1 MSVPTKNKRRT
12 LIKYIAVAL
21 FGGVVGGLLVYGVL
35 PESPEDLADDAS
47 VGVDCPAQLA
57 SLRRQ
62 HRQQSEELA
71 YVKQSVIVEQE
82 ACFELRDDLR
92 EQLAEVGKLNEQLA
106 FYRGIVAPEQNIAG
120 VRIHKAEVMPLYGR
134 NYQFRLTLLQP
145 VRQSSDAKGMLKLH
159 LEGLKKET
167 FVSVPLNEI
176 ALGQKP
182 PAFYEFRYYV
192 EIFGQFRL
200 PSDYRPLRLVAE
212 AIPEERGLKPVS
224 QTFVWT
230 EILKPQAAEESNP

>member
-1 MSVPTKNKRRT
+1 MSVQATSKRRT
-12 LIKYIAVAL
+12 LMTYLAAGL
-21 FGGVVGGLLVYGVL
+21 MGGVVGGLFVYGVM
-35 PESPEDLADDAS
+35 PASSEDFVEDAL
-47 VGVDCPAQLA
+47 VGADCPAQLA
-57 SLRRQ
+57 SLQRQ
-62 HRQQSEELA
+62 RRQQSEELA

-82 ACFELRDDLR
+82 ACFELRDSLN
-92 EQLAEVGKLNEQLA
+92 EQHIEIGKLNEQLA

-120 VRIHKAEVMPLYGR
+120 VRIHKAEIMPLYGR
-134 NYQFRLTLLQP
+134 DYQFRLTLLQP
-145 VRQSSDAKGMLKLH
+145 VRQSTDAKGMLKLH

-167 FVSVPLNEI
+167 LVSVSLNEI

-182 PAFYEFRYYV
+182 SALYEFRYYV
-192 EIFGQFRL
+192 EVFGQFRL